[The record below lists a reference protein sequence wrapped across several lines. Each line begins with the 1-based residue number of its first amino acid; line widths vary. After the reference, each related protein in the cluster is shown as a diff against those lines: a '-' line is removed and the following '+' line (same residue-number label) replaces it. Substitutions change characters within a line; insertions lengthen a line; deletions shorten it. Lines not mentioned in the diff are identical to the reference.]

1 MKDTYDNSSMDR
13 RLESLKDF
21 ILDRGDLFVITGAGV
36 STGSGIGDYRDR
48 DGRWKR
54 PRPVSH
60 QDFIRSHYW
69 RQRYW
74 GRSQLGYPSF
84 LKAVPNRAHMAL
96 VRLESQKRLCGL
108 VTQNVDR
115 LHQKAG
121 QKDVVD
127 LHGRLDQVIC
137 MDCGVI
143 VPRLDV
149 QAWLEEKN
157 PHLRNQSF
165 QPAPD
170 GDADMEMDFSSVE
183 VPHCSTCGGILKP
196 HVVFYGDSVDRRIV
210 NVTDDEE
217 KGLIPVKHML
227 ALYIG
232 GMGAKDRNFHKE
244 LIGRFGFEA
253 EAAVIQDLY
262 LAGKK
267 DDAAMAV
274 PDKLADEISLVG
286 SIDKIRD
293 RLQAWDETPVTSLN
307 VSARSPAELET
318 LAELMLNR

>member
-21 ILDRGDLFVITGAGV
+21 ILDRGNLFVITGAGV

-84 LKAVPNRAHMAL
+84 LKAVPNLAHLAL
-96 VRLESQKRLCGL
+96 ARLESQKRLCGL

-210 NVTDDEE
+210 NVINSKVES
-217 KGLIPVKHML
+217 
-227 ALYIG
+227 
-232 GMGAKDRNFHKE
+232 
-244 LIGRFGFEA
+244 
-253 EAAVIQDLY
+253 
-262 LAGKK
+262 
-267 DDAAMAV
+267 
-274 PDKLADEISLVG
+274 ADGVLVVG
-286 SIDKIRD
+286 SSLMVFSSYRFIRHAHASGVPIAALNQGVTRADDLFTLKVEEPAD
-293 RLQAWDETPVTSLN
+293 RLDAIIEV
-307 VSARSPAELET
+307 
-318 LAELMLNR
+318 